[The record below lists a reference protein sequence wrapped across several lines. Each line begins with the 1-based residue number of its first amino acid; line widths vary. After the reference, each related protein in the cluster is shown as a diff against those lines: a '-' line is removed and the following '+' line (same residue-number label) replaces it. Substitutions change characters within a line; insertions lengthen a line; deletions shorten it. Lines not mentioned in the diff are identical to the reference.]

1 MISFMNVFTEIR
13 LFDNDSADVII
24 SQEIK
29 FTQINTIQIDLN
41 DKILEVKD
49 VQYIS
54 VTELIEL
61 REIM

>member
-1 MISFMNVFTEIR
+1 MKIFTEIK
-13 LFDNDSADVII
+13 LFDNDNADVITD
-24 SQEIK
+24 QEVK
-29 FTQINTIQIDLN
+29 LTQINTIQIDLN

-54 VTELIEL
+54 ITELIEL